1 MATRCGS
8 GCDPWP
14 ENPASLTFGRIH
26 IINPGRNAS
35 VWHPPAKTNM
45 NPTPTDRMADL
56 YLAGL
61 RTHLAPHAP
70 RAPTADPQVPH
81 DLGTEAAACGLD
93 TLDLAKI
100 HDQALA
106 AVLSDLPAS
115 ATAEDLTRRA
125 ELFFGEVIMP
135 IEGTH
140 RLALEADADL
150 KHVLSTLERRTL
162 DLADSREVLQQQV
175 AGRRKAEDS
184 LRKSE
189 DSSDSLLRD
198 SRVLE
203 KHLQTMLRKVLSATE
218 AERGK
223 MSRQLNDEVA
233 QSLLGINL
241 RMLAL
246 KNEISSTQANFT
258 LEIATIQRL
267 VDDSANMI
275 RRLADEFS
283 TPHER

>member
-1 MATRCGS
+1 
-8 GCDPWP
+8 
-14 ENPASLTFGRIH
+14 
-26 IINPGRNAS
+26 
-35 VWHPPAKTNM
+35 
-45 NPTPTDRMADL
+45 MADL
-56 YLAGL
+56 YLAAL
-61 RTHLAPHAP
+61 RDYLGPDL
-70 RAPTADPQVPH
+70 RMDPQLPH
-81 DLGTEAAACGLD
+81 DFGKQAAGCGLD
-93 TLDLAKI
+93 TLDLVRI

-106 AVLSDLPAS
+106 AVLSDPPVA
-115 ATAEDLTRRA
+115 AAAEELIRRA
-125 ELFFGEVIMP
+125 ELFFTEAIMP

-150 KHVLSTLERRTL
+150 KQVSSNLERRTL
-162 DLADSREVLQQQV
+162 DLADSRQVLLEQV

-184 LRKSE
+184 LRVSE
-189 DSSDSLLRD
+189 HSSSGLLRD

-203 KHLQTMLRKVLSATE
+203 KRLQDMVRKVLSSTE

-246 KNEISSTQANFT
+246 KKEITINQASLA
-258 LEIATIQRL
+258 LEIATTQRL

-275 RRLADEFS
+275 RRLAHEFS
-283 TPHER
+283 TP